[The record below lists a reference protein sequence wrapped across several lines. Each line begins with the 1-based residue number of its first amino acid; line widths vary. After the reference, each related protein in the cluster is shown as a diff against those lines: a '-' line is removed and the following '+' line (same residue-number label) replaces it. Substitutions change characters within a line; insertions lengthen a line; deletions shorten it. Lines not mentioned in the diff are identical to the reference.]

1 MNRVRTWMRAWWGED
16 ERQVNL
22 NEYLGLP
29 ARHPHWSA
37 KVVRYVIREL
47 SAGKELPW
55 FQRPFGIVLLAVA
68 GAGMAKALGWI

>member
-1 MNRVRTWMRAWWGED
+1 MKRVRTWVRAWWGED

-37 KVVRYVIREL
+37 KVVRYAIREL

-55 FQRPFGIVLLAVA
+55 FQRPFGIILLAVA
-68 GAGMAKALGWI
+68 GAGIAKALGWI

>member
-1 MNRVRTWMRAWWGED
+1 MRAWWGED

-22 NEYLGLP
+22 NEYSGLP

-37 KVVRYVIREL
+37 KVVTYVIREL
-47 SAGKELPW
+47 SVGKELPW

-68 GAGMAKALGWI
+68 GTGMAKALGWI

>member
-1 MNRVRTWMRAWWGED
+1 MKRVRTWMRVWWGED

-29 ARHPHWSA
+29 ARHPH
-37 KVVRYVIREL
+37 VRYVIREL